1 MTKFVRALSVVA
13 VMASLCIATTSLQAS
28 ASPNSVRQGTGG
40 LRTSTRSAGTVMRSV
55 QLGHAHMLI
64 KTTASLAAVSKSTTT
79 KLKTSSR
86 ITRAGQTTANTQCLT
101 TDFNGDC
108 PSGNQSVT
116 YNGGALVKN
125 PAVYVVT
132 FSTSSN
138 SLTSTDT
145 SGYVSGLLA
154 SGNTGVASSQLQGA
168 INASVSGPWATWWQ
182 NEYSTPNYTLGAGHY
197 AGSIIVNNATAA
209 NGTSQSYCTSTDVSG
224 NCVTTSTGTV
234 IDDADI
240 QNALAGSSAI
250 AAAAASNN
258 GNAVFVTLFRAD
270 QVITYGQTPQSVSPQ
285 NSVTAF
291 CGYHSNAGIDSV
303 TSTTPATNLDYVV
316 LPNEGGQSG
325 CQFTSSTGSDF
336 DNFTPILSHEL
347 AETQTDPQQACTGT
361 GQNQVCNAT
370 GWIAP
375 ASGTGYEI
383 GDNCESSPYIVSSMT
398 SAVSGVGGDS
408 NSYYLQDIWSN
419 EAQGCLSAQLTPTI
433 GLAWTSSNVVQ
444 ATLTAPDATT
454 SGANSLPNAPVVFT
468 LMNGSTVVS
477 TYSTTTSGCT
487 VISNSYSFQRNYSS
501 LATPY
506 YSCTNSGTASWT
518 VPSLSAGETIT
529 VSYSGVYP
537 GTTYGLGTGSTE
549 SGAFTSA
556 TNSISTTTNTQVLS
570 VSQVG
575 SGSVTSNPSGISLG
589 AAGSTNAS
597 FANGTSVT
605 LTETPSSG
613 WSFTGWSGACTGSA
627 ATCTVSMSQARSV
640 TATFTQVTYQLS
652 VTQVG
657 SGSVSSDVS
666 GISLTTPGTQSHS
679 YNGGTS
685 VTLTESPA
693 SNYSFTG
700 WSGAC
705 TGSAATCTVSMSQ
718 ARSVT
723 ATFTVVTYNVG
734 VTQMGNGS
742 IRANSTTI
750 SSSPGTTTVTFNA
763 GTTVQLSEVPAAGY
777 VFSGWSGAC
786 SGQSATCS
794 ITINQAS
801 NVTANFVISSA
812 IVAQWTSANTLSVD
826 LASGGP
832 LSGATIDVNVGSTT
846 IATGATDGQGIAT
859 LSISFMEPAGTT
871 ETVSFLGDASHEEA
885 STTVVTPLVGPL
897 VLGAHLSTGQCFFQP
912 SGSDQVCLTQHGDL
926 VELGADGSTMFDA
939 LVSGGTSA
947 TLTATGNLVVTNAS
961 GQILWSSQTAGLG
974 VTKLT
979 ILNSGVVA
987 LLDNSN
993 QAWWTTNGAAQGLLA
1008 SAARH
1013 LAIPQKAK
1021 SLALGQKL
1029 NAGSCLFAPSGAA
1042 MVCVTGSGNVVVT
1055 DASGRIVWNAHT
1067 SGKGVSLMLKTNGQL
1082 VITNSAG
1089 RVLWSAGAANKTTRS
1104 MVVSNTGAI
1113 HLISATNK
1121 ILWTSTKGR

>member
-316 LPNEGGQSG
+316 MPNEGGQSG

-613 WSFTGWSGACTGSA
+613 W
-627 ATCTVSMSQARSV
+627 
-640 TATFTQVTYQLS
+640 
-652 VTQVG
+652 
-657 SGSVSSDVS
+657 
-666 GISLTTPGTQSHS
+666 
-679 YNGGTS
+679 
-685 VTLTESPA
+685 
-693 SNYSFTG
+693 SFTG